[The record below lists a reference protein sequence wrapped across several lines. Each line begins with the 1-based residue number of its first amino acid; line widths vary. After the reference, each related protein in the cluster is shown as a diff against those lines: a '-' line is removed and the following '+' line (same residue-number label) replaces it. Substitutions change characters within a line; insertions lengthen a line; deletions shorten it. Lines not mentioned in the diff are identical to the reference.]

1 MSHVCTGFFFLI
13 IELQRYFLEA
23 GFVFLKKYYMGVR
36 IPFKKTRGV
45 FLYAWATGFTL
56 INDRG
61 EGGLTNSQVPVSVA
75 QILE

>member
-1 MSHVCTGFFFLI
+1 
-13 IELQRYFLEA
+13 
-23 GFVFLKKYYMGVR
+23 MGGR